1 MDPIIT
7 TFVALFSFVVSTS
20 NPTAPLP
27 SCEQMKQESP
37 AAYRLQTASWSHDGF
52 VNARPLKTC
61 KD

>member
-1 MDPIIT
+1 MEPT
-7 TFVALFSFVVSTS
+7 GWFVVLFATVVGTN

-27 SCEQMKQESP
+27 SCEQMKRESP
-37 AAYRLQTASWSHDGF
+37 AAYRLQTVGWSHSGH